1 MNQYKKVAEA
11 TALAQENTSQVA
23 RSATVHAMID
33 GATATLCGAHALAE
47 VLPVLGNRV
56 VSCAACTTALV
67 NMRRASDHLPLA
79 SIDTPDID
87 VYLADMLS
95 LRSTKAFREDD
106 QNLGR
111 VLANVSSWL
120 LLGHEPHDAK
130 LPDST
135 SVPQAGDAA
144 LTQDTELCRFCGKH
158 VATPCDTPPADVC
171 EAATERDEALNL
183 AQPRE
188 HTYSVQVV
196 SRDAVVEANRK
207 LLLERSNVGIE
218 KYGVTLAQSGLTH
231 RQLLQHALEESLD
244 HANYL
249 QAILMQTPQ

>member
-11 TALAQENTSQVA
+11 SALAQENTSQVA

-33 GATATLCGAHALAE
+33 GATTTMCGAHALAE

-87 VYLADMLS
+87 VYLADMLA
-95 LRSTKAFREDD
+95 LRSTRAFRENDN
-106 QNLGR
+106 NLGR

-135 SVPQAGDAA
+135 SVQQAGDAT
-144 LTQDTELCRFCGKH
+144 LTQDTELCRFCGKQ
-158 VATPCDTPPADVC
+158 VTTPCDTPPPDVC
-171 EAATERDEALNL
+171 EEAVNL

-188 HTYSVQVV
+188 HKFDVQVV
-196 SRDAVVEANRK
+196 ARDAVVEANRK
-207 LLLERSNVGIE
+207 LLLERSNVGID
-218 KYGVTLAQSGLTH
+218 KYGVTLEQSGLTQ
-231 RQLLQHALEESLD
+231 RQFIQHALEETLD
-244 HANYL
+244 LANYL
-249 QAILMQTPQ
+249 QATLMQHPQ